1 MTRLKAENFAI
12 AVGLIFLYMVMPP
25 LTYDIRQILAQPL
38 VKRTDNSWLAKYDP
52 ETELLDGL
60 AATQSQAAVPAYV
73 EYPARPELP
82 VEVLF
87 RSKTFLPFLG
97 SSNEQVELAQAPAE
111 ATAPTGAAPVEA
123 APVETAA
130 PAEPEPPIRIVIPAI
145 GLDAP
150 VIPAKT
156 RVMNSAG
163 QKYRQWMV
171 PNQFAA
177 GWHKN
182 TARLGEPGNTV
193 INGHHNVYGEVF
205 RGLVKLE
212 EGGLIQIYSATK
224 MYEYIVANK
233 MILPEPY
240 QELDMRMEN
249 ARWILPSDD
258 ERITLITCWP
268 YESNT
273 HRLIIVARPVL

>member
-38 VKRTDNSWLAKYDP
+38 VKQTDNSWLAKYDP

-60 AATQSQAAVPAYV
+60 AMTQSQAAVPAYV
-73 EYPARPELP
+73 EYPARPVLP
-82 VEVLF
+82 VEAPF
-87 RSKTFLPFLG
+87 RSKTFLPILA
-97 SSNEQVELAQAPAE
+97 SSNDKVELAQAPAD
-111 ATAPTGAAPVEA
+111 ATAPAEAAPVEA
-123 APVETAA
+123 SPAETAV
-130 PAEPEPPIRIVIPAI
+130 PAEPEPPVRIVIPAI
-145 GLDAP
+145 ELDAP

-156 RVMNSAG
+156 RVMNSDG

-171 PNQFAA
+171 PNHFAA

-205 RGLVKLE
+205 RRLVKLE
-212 EGGLIQIYSATK
+212 EGDLIQIYSATK
-224 MYEYIVANK
+224 GYEDGVANK

-240 QELDMRMEN
+240 QELDMRMKR
-249 ARWILPSDD
+249 AVDPAIG
-258 ERITLITCWP
+258 
-268 YESNT
+268 
-273 HRLIIVARPVL
+273 